1 MWVDLCILGVYRGFL
16 FMYFTYLF
24 TFITFVNEDVGG
36 FVHWG

>member
-1 MWVDLCILGVYRGFL
+1 MHIRYSLYRGHL

-36 FVHWG
+36 FVH

>member
-1 MWVDLCILGVYRGFL
+1 MHIRCSLYRGLL